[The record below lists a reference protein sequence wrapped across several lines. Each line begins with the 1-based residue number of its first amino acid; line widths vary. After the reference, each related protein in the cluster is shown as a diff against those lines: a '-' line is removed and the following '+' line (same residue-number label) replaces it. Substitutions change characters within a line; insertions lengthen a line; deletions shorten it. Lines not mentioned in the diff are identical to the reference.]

1 MSNRKWDGIV
11 GDLAALEWIDWR
23 EERIEMRINARWRGK
38 EDSRF
43 VRIASGLIC
52 RVGVKRT

>member
-38 EDSRF
+38 NDSRF
-43 VRIASGLIC
+43 VRIASRLIYI
-52 RVGVKRT
+52 VEVMRT